1 MIDMKGNFKK
11 NLNGLSPSNICRQ
24 RGSEINMHIIV
35 RLKFSSIIYLFVFS
49 DKCETATKVRNLRN
63 ISRHVEKHFRG
74 KLQQTSLS
82 ADINENER
90 KQKKTTKKTPQKTNI
105 CRQRGLK
112 NQACASSY
120 VWRSLPPF
128 IYLSIYLF
136 VFIYWPFSGTAEAI
150 HTARLLQLVPLIRG
164 AWLVIKEQQTF

>member
-1 MIDMKGNFKK
+1 MNHQPMIDMKGNFKK

-24 RGSEINMHIIV
+24 RGSEINLHIIV

-63 ISRHVEKHFRG
+63 ISRQVEKHFRG

-90 KQKKTTKKTPQKTNI
+90 KQEKKKTHTHTKMNI
-105 CRQRGLK
+105 CRQRSLK

-120 VWRSLPPF
+120 V
-128 IYLSIYLF
+128 
-136 VFIYWPFSGTAEAI
+136 
-150 HTARLLQLVPLIRG
+150 
-164 AWLVIKEQQTF
+164 

>member
-49 DKCETATKVRNLRN
+49 DECETATKVRNLRN

-82 ADINENER
+82 ADIMENEW
-90 KQKKTTKKTPQKTNI
+90 KQEKKKTQTHTHTQKTNI

-112 NQACASSY
+112 NQACHSSY

-136 VFIYWPFSGTAEAI
+136 VFIYWPFSLFGLAV
-150 HTARLLQLVPLIRG
+150 QLKLYIP
-164 AWLVIKEQQTF
+164 QDCCS

>member
-24 RGSEINMHIIV
+24 RGSEINLHIIV

-49 DKCETATKVRNLRN
+49 DECETATKVRN

-74 KLQQTSLS
+74 KLQQISLS
-82 ADINENER
+82 ADINENEW
-90 KQKKTTKKTPQKTNI
+90 KQEKNKKKTHKNPTKTNI

-136 VFIYWPFSGTAEAI
+136 VFIYWPFSLFGLAVQLKLYI
-150 HTARLLQLVPLIRG
+150 LQDCCS
-164 AWLVIKEQQTF
+164 